1 MYIILQFSECFL
13 ELFLITIYRRRIKK
27 KKLILNVI
35 NFKGINAKISLVP
48 YRFQSRYLLCSAE
61 LFA

>member
-13 ELFLITIYRRRIKK
+13 DLFLITIGEELR

-35 NFKGINAKISLVP
+35 NFKGINTKISLVP

>member
-13 ELFLITIYRRRIKK
+13 DLFLITIGEELR

-35 NFKGINAKISLVP
+35 NFKGINTKISLVS

>member
-13 ELFLITIYRRRIKK
+13 DLFLITIGEELR

-35 NFKGINAKISLVP
+35 NFKGINTEISLVS

>member
-1 MYIILQFSECFL
+1 MYILLQFSKCFMD
-13 ELFLITIYRRRIKK
+13 LFLITIGEELR

-35 NFKGINAKISLVP
+35 NIISINTKIALLP